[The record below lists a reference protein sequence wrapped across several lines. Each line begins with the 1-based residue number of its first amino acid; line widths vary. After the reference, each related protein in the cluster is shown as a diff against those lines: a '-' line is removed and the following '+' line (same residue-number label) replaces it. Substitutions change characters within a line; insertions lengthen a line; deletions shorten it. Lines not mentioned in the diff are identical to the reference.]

1 MEQPVRKTNRLRAY
15 NYSSGGA
22 YFITICTTDVVLSNI
37 VARDFVRP
45 EVRLTSVGEIIEKNI
60 KQINRAEN
68 VFVDHY
74 VIMPD
79 HVHMIIY
86 INDTTGEKEKGQDPA
101 NERIPQVVSAFKR
114 YSQKDVGRRI
124 FQRGYY
130 DHIIRN
136 DKDYDVKWQYIDDNP
151 ANWLQKK
158 KWQEEKKRMHLQE
171 NT

>member
-86 INDTTGEKEKGQDPA
+86 INDTTGKKEKGQDPA

>member
-1 MEQPVRKTNRLRAY
+1 MEQPVRKTTRLRTY

-37 VARDFVRP
+37 VARDFVCP
-45 EVRLTSVGEIIEKNI
+45 EVRLTSVGEVIEKNI

-68 VFVDHY
+68 VSVEHY

-79 HVHMIIY
+79 HIHMIVF
-86 INDTTGEKEKGQDPA
+86 INDTMGEKEKGKDPA
-101 NERIPQVVSAFKR
+101 NERIPQVVSVFKR
-114 YSQKDVGRRI
+114 LSQKDVGRKI

-136 DKDYDVKWQYIDDNP
+136 DKDYEVKWQYIDDNP
-151 ANWLQKK
+151 ANWLQKQ
-158 KWQEEKKRMHLQE
+158 KWQEEKNRL
-171 NT
+171 NV